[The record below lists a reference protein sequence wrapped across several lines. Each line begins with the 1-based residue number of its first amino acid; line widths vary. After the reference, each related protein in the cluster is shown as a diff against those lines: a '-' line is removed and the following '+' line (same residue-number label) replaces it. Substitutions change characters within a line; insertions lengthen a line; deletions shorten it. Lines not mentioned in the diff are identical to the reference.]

1 MRRSARM
8 PTACRT
14 SMGALLGVIL
24 SLSQPAVTA
33 AAQNAPTSSVKVRVD
48 QWVALMDTRNN
59 PTLSEYAAFL
69 SKRPFWPRRP
79 ALLARF
85 QAKISVTNRT
95 NDLSRYCPLF
105 PLSDVPALNR
115 CGPYLTDTHDQAI
128 RIWESGREREGEE
141 TMLLNLI
148 GSIPDQTAQVR
159 RFHAL
164 MSRSRYVAARRQIAR
179 LSGVNRRAAPVE
191 LAFATKDATV
201 EAQFNALPP
210 ALQHRSRVLLPYL
223 RWLRLAGRQDEAVRL
238 WKKTA
243 FTVQAA
249 HPSHGWMQERLRL
262 AYDLLAAQDV
272 PSALA
277 MVSAPRP
284 GGATTANLDAHFLAG
299 WMALKQTHDYTEA
312 EHEFALLTRQTNII
326 QRARGDY
333 WMAQAKLAQGD
344 KGVGTQ
350 MLQKAAR
357 FPTTYYGQLAIA
369 ALNHEEGYF
378 RLTETS
384 FPDLCKALRALPPVA
399 ATAPSRPDLI
409 QAARYL
415 ASEGRIDD
423 ADVFLLAAWVNAE
436 SPAEMVAIARTSV
449 RMKIYRPAVFAARR
463 AGAQGVA
470 LYPEGW
476 QHPDVTVPPGAF
488 PAAFSWA
495 VARQESSFDAD
506 IISPA
511 QAVGLM
517 QLLPGTAR
525 DMAHQ
530 VGVPNA
536 RKLTTE
542 ALKTPKLNMQ
552 LGTAYLSY
560 LLGQLKEMPPI
571 VLAAYN
577 AGPTRAKRWLQARA
591 INPESRNG
599 DVIDW
604 VENVPFAETRAYIQR
619 VMENFKILEV
629 EAENGQ

>member
-1 MRRSARM
+1 MRRFARM
-8 PTACRT
+8 PIACRT
-14 SMGALLGVIL
+14 SVSALLGVIF
-24 SLSQPAVTA
+24 SLSQPAAPA
-33 AAQNAPTSSVKVRVD
+33 AAQNMLSPSMKARVD
-48 QWVALMDTRNN
+48 QWVALIDPHSN

-79 ALLARF
+79 ILLGRF
-85 QAKISVTNRT
+85 QAKLSVTNRSD
-95 NDLSRYCPLF
+95 DLSRYCPLF
-105 PLSDVPALNR
+105 PLSDVQALNR
-115 CGPYLTDTHDQAI
+115 CGPYLADTHDQAI

-141 TMLLNLI
+141 TMLLNLV

-164 MSRSRYVAARRQIAR
+164 MSRSHYVAARRQIAR

-191 LAFATKDATV
+191 LAFATRDATA
-201 EAQFNALPP
+201 ETQFDALPP

-238 WKKTA
+238 WKSVA

-262 AYDLLAAQDV
+262 AYDLLAAHDV

-277 MVSAPRP
+277 MVRAPRP
-284 GGATTANLDAHFLAG
+284 GGATSANLDAHFLAG
-299 WMALKQTHDYTEA
+299 WMALKQTHEYVQA
-312 EHEFALLTRQTNII
+312 EHEFALLSRQTNII
-326 QRARGDY
+326 QRARGNY
-333 WMAQAKLAQGD
+333 WMAQARLAQGD
-344 KGVGTQ
+344 VVVGTQ
-350 MLQKAAR
+350 MLHKAAH

-369 ALNHEEGYF
+369 ALDHREGYF
-378 RLTETS
+378 RLMKTS
-384 FPDLCKALRALPPVA
+384 FPGLRKALKSLPPVA
-399 ATAPSRPDLI
+399 ATPPSRPDLI
-409 QAARYL
+409 LAARYL

-436 SPAEMVAIARTSV
+436 SPAEMAAIARTAI

-476 QHPDVTVPPGAF
+476 QHPVISVPPGAF
-488 PAAFSWA
+488 PVALSWA

-506 IISPA
+506 IVSPA

-542 ALKTPKLNMQ
+542 ALKNPKLNMQ

-560 LLGQLKEMPPI
+560 LLGQLQEMPPI

-577 AGPTRAKRWLQARA
+577 AGPTRAKRWLQARM
-591 INPESRNG
+591 ITPESPNA